1 MNRWLAFLSI
11 FLGSLCFGLIF
22 ILIFIN
28 STELNCLKQSD
39 GSYTCEKQTLFFD
52 RIQISKRNIE
62 NIVDITLVDDG
73 CSDGCSYRA
82 EFITSNVKQVP
93 LSEVYTDHN
102 PVSQQVNDIGS
113 QIDKGME
120 HITYKVNPPWWVLY
134 LILGLTLMSTLLSP
148 LSLRK
153 K

>member
-1 MNRWLAFLSI
+1 M
-11 FLGSLCFGLIF
+11 
-22 ILIFIN
+22 
-28 STELNCLKQSD
+28 
-39 GSYTCEKQTLFFD
+39 
-52 RIQISKRNIE
+52 
-62 NIVDITLVDDG
+62 DITLVDDG

-82 EFITSNVKQVP
+82 EFITSNGKQVP

-113 QIDKGME
+113 QIDQGME